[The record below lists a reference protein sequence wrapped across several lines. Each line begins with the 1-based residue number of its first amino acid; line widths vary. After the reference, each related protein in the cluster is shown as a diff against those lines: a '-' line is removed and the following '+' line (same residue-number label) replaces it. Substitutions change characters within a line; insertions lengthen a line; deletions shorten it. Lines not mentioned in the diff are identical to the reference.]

1 MVSVKA
7 SPEQQRMDIASD
19 LALGPEDVGALIDKI
34 GVEAKLLGPAWIAAV
49 DFRGMPVESS
59 FVNEQ
64 FQLLQEALVEL
75 GAARIGTLLDS
86 DPLKMRL
93 WQAGSQTRSNNITQ
107 RFHDEADWQ
116 AFLGRP

>member
-7 SPEQQRMDIASD
+7 LPERQRMDIVSD
-19 LALGPEDVGALIDKI
+19 LALGPDEVDALIDKI
-34 GVEAKLLGPAWIAAV
+34 GLEAKLLDSGWIAAV

-116 AFLGRP
+116 AFLGHP